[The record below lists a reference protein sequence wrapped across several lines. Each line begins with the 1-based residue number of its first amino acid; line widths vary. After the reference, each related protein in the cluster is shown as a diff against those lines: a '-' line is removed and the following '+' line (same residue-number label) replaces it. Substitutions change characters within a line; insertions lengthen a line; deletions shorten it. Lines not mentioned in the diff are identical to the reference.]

1 MRKTLL
7 FTLWAILLLVV
18 GGIALIFSAIA
29 NGKIGYVPPI
39 EELENPKLKFAT
51 QVISDDGVTLGTY
64 SLDKDANRIYVG
76 YEDLSPHLVKALIAT
91 EDERFAEHSGIDAR
105 ALLRAIIKRGIL
117 QRENAGGGSTITQ
130 QLDKQF

>member
-1 MRKTLL
+1 MRKTLI
-7 FTLWAILLLVV
+7 FMLWAILLLVV
-18 GGIALIFSAIA
+18 AGIALVFTAIA

-76 YEDLSPHLVKALIAT
+76 YDELSPH
-91 EDERFAEHSGIDAR
+91 
-105 ALLRAIIKRGIL
+105 
-117 QRENAGGGSTITQ
+117 
-130 QLDKQF
+130 